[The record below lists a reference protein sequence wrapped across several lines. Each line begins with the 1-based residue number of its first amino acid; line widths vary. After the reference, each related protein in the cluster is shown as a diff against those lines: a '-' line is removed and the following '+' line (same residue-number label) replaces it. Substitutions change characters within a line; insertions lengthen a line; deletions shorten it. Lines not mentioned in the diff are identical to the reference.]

1 MRFSTYLAAL
11 TLAILLAAAPARAQ
25 FEVPE
30 IEKVSTEQADS
41 FDRRFSHINWT
52 GQGLNQ
58 ATAIDNLPTA
68 EIRARLQA
76 RFGEPTYTIGE
87 LIDKPNFRLGM
98 AVQFEYRFV
107 VNDSIPMMV
116 LDVFGPF
123 GRGLSYTA
131 ASRYIDLMPQIKRV
145 FSRMLME
152 VDTPGNYRDYYYSA
166 DRRQW
171 FEVVFREGEAT
182 TREIEAPEG
191 MSING
196 RAPRPDPRPEPV
208 PDPPH

>member
-1 MRFSTYLAAL
+1 MKFSTFLVAL
-11 TLAILLAAAPARAQ
+11 TLSFLLAAAPARAQ

-30 IEKVSTEQADS
+30 FEKVSTGQADS

-58 ATAIDNLPTA
+58 ATEIDNLPTA
-68 EIRARLQA
+68 ELRARLQA
-76 RFGEPTYTIGE
+76 RFGEPTYTVGE
-87 LIDKPNFRLGM
+87 LLEKPNFRLGM

-123 GRGLSYTA
+123 GRGLSYTGP
-131 ASRYIDLMPQIKRV
+131 SRYVDLMPQIKRV
-145 FSRMLME
+145 FARMLME

-171 FEVVFREGEAT
+171 FEVVFRDGEAT

-196 RAPRPDPRPEPV
+196 RAPRPDPGPERV
-208 PDPPH
+208 PDPAN